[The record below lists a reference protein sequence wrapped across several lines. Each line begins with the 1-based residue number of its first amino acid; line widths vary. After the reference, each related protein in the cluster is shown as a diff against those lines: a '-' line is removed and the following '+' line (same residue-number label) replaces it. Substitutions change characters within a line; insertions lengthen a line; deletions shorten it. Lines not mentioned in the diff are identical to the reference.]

1 MSLSGT
7 LSGPLRRK
15 LLLRSFFLQGSWN
28 FEQMQGLGA
37 LFVLSPLLRN
47 LYQGEKLH
55 QACARHLS
63 YFNTH
68 PFIAPMILSGVAQLE
83 INSAAAEDVDEYR
96 QLLMAPCAA
105 MGDAFFWGGV
115 RPFAAVLAMF
125 FALHGSLLAPVVL
138 LVVFNVPHLLVRV
151 VGFAKG
157 FALGEE
163 VVDFLARCR
172 LPDLAIRLKQGTL
185 ILLGILCA
193 ELTYSTLSVSR
204 LSSDWGWVI
213 VPAVFALGWLARQ
226 RLSPLLLTLL
236 LVAVILALP
245 GFTDILE
252 RFIL

>member
-1 MSLSGT
+1 MIATGI
-7 LSGPLRRK
+7 LSGPIRRT
-15 LLLRSFFLQGSWN
+15 LLLRSFLLQASWN

-47 LYQGEKLH
+47 LYQGEELQ

-68 PFIAPMILSGVAQLE
+68 PFVAPLILSGVAQLE
-83 INSAAAEDVDEYR
+83 ANGADAEEVDEFR

-115 RPFAAVLAMF
+115 RPFAAVLALF
-125 FALHGSLLAPVVL
+125 FALQGSLLAPVVL
-138 LVVFNVPHLLVRV
+138 FVVFNVPHLLVRV

-157 FALGEE
+157 CDLGEE

-185 ILLGILCA
+185 LLLGILCA
-193 ELTYSTLSVSR
+193 ELTYSTLNFVR
-204 LSSDWGWVI
+204 LSWNWGWVI
-213 VPAVFALGWLARQ
+213 VPVVFVLGWLARR
-226 RLSPLLLTLL
+226 RLSPLLLVLL
-236 LVAVILALP
+236 LVATILALP
-245 GFTDILE
+245 GLY
-252 RFIL
+252 

>member
-1 MSLSGT
+1 MMASGII
-7 LSGPLRRK
+7 SWPIRRT
-15 LLLRSFFLQGSWN
+15 LLLRSFLLQASWN

-37 LFVLSPLLRN
+37 LFVLSPLLQN
-47 LYQGEKLH
+47 LYRGEDLQ

-68 PFIAPMILSGVAQLE
+68 PFVAPLILSGLAQLE
-83 INSAAAEDVDEYR
+83 ANSATAEEVDEFR

-115 RPFAAVLAMF
+115 RPLAAVLAMF
-125 FALHGSLLAPVVL
+125 FAIQDSLLAPVVL
-138 LVVFNVPHLLVRV
+138 LVTFNIPHLLVRF

-157 FALGEE
+157 SELGEE

-185 ILLGILCA
+185 ILLGVLCA
-193 ELTYSTLSVSR
+193 GLTHSTLDFTR
-204 LSSDWGWVI
+204 LPWDWGWVV
-213 VPAVFALGWLARQ
+213 VPVVFSLGWLARQ
-226 RLSPLLLTLL
+226 RLSPLLLALL

-245 GFTDILE
+245 GLY
-252 RFIL
+252 

>member
-1 MSLSGT
+1 MIAAGILSW
-7 LSGPLRRK
+7 PIRCK
-15 LLLRSFFLQGSWN
+15 LLLRSFLLQASWN

-47 LYQGEKLH
+47 LYRGEELQ

-68 PFIAPMILSGVAQLE
+68 PFIAPLILSGMAQLE
-83 INSAAAEDVDEYR
+83 ANGANAEEIDEFR

-125 FALHGSLLAPVVL
+125 FAIHGSLLAPVVL
-138 LVVFNVPHLLVRV
+138 LAIFNLPHLLVRV
-151 VGFAKG
+151 VGFTKG
-157 FALGEE
+157 CELAEG

-185 ILLGILCA
+185 ILLGVLCA
-193 ELTYSTLSVSR
+193 ELTYSTLTLGR
-204 LSSDWGWVI
+204 LSWSWGWVI
-213 VPAVFALGWLARQ
+213 VPVVFSLGWLARQ
-226 RLSPLLLTLL
+226 RLSPLLLALL
-236 LVAVILALP
+236 LVAAILALSR
-245 GFTDILE
+245 LY
-252 RFIL
+252 

>member
-1 MSLSGT
+1 MMVVGT
-7 LSGPLRRK
+7 LSGPIRCRMF
-15 LLLRSFFLQGSWN
+15 LRSFLLQASWN

-47 LYQGEKLH
+47 LYQGEELQ

-68 PFIAPMILSGVAQLE
+68 PFVAPLILSGMAQLE
-83 INSAAAEDVDEYR
+83 ANGADEDEVDEFR

-125 FALHGSLLAPVVL
+125 FAVHGSLCAPVVL
-138 LVVFNVPHLLVRV
+138 LVIFNVPHLLVRV
-151 VGFAKG
+151 IGFTKG
-157 FALGEE
+157 CELAEG

-193 ELTYSTLSVSR
+193 ELTYSTLSIGR
-204 LSSDWGWVI
+204 LPWNWGWVI
-213 VPAVFALGWLARQ
+213 VPVVFVLGWLARQ
-226 RLSPLLLTLL
+226 RLSPLLLALL
-236 LVAVILALP
+236 LVAAVLALP
-245 GFTDILE
+245 GLY
-252 RFIL
+252 

>member
-1 MSLSGT
+1 MISTGILSRPIRRSLF
-7 LSGPLRRK
+7 
-15 LLLRSFFLQGSWN
+15 LRSFLLQASWN

-37 LFVLSPLLRN
+37 LFVLSPLLRK
-47 LYQGEKLH
+47 LYRGEELQ

-68 PFIAPMILSGVAQLE
+68 PFVAPLILSGMAQLE
-83 INSAAAEDVDEYR
+83 ADGATAEEVEEFR

-115 RPFAAVLAMF
+115 RPVAAVLAMF
-125 FALHGSLLAPVVL
+125 FAIHGSLLAPIVL
-138 LVVFNVPHLLVRV
+138 LVIFNFPHLLVRV

-157 FALGEE
+157 CELAEG

-193 ELTYSTLSVSR
+193 ELTYSILNFGR
-204 LSSDWGWVI
+204 IPWNWGWLI
-213 VPAVFALGWLARQ
+213 VPVVFFLGWLARQ
-226 RLSPLLLTLL
+226 RLSPLLLALL
-236 LVAVILALP
+236 LVTAILALP
-245 GFTDILE
+245 EFY
-252 RFIL
+252 

>member
-1 MSLSGT
+1 MIASGT
-7 LSGPLRRK
+7 LSWPMRRR
-15 LLLRSFFLQGSWN
+15 LFLRSFLLQASWN

-47 LYQGEKLH
+47 IYQGEELL

-68 PFIAPMILSGVAQLE
+68 PFVAPLILSGVAKLE
-83 INSAAAEDVDEYR
+83 ADGAAAEEIDEFR

-125 FALHGSLLAPVVL
+125 FALHGSLLAPIVL
-138 LVVFNVPHLLVRV
+138 LVIFNVPHLLVRV
-151 VGFAKG
+151 AGFVKG
-157 FALGEE
+157 CDLAEG

-193 ELTYSTLSVSR
+193 ELTYSTLNFAR
-204 LSSDWGWVI
+204 LPWNWGWLV
-213 VPAVFALGWLARQ
+213 VPVVFSLGWFARQ
-226 RLSPLLLTLL
+226 RLSPLLLALL
-236 LVAVILALP
+236 LVVAILALP
-245 GFTDILE
+245 GLY
-252 RFIL
+252 

>member
-1 MSLSGT
+1 MMATGT
-7 LSGPLRRK
+7 LSGPLRRN
-15 LLLRSFFLQGSWN
+15 LFLRSFFLQASWN

-47 LYQGEKLH
+47 LYQGEELQ

-68 PFIAPMILSGVAQLE
+68 PFVAPLILSGVAQLE
-83 INSAAAEDVDEYR
+83 VNGATAEEVDEFR

-115 RPFAAVLAMF
+115 RPFAAVAALF
-125 FALHGSLLAPVVL
+125 FAIQGSLLAPVVL
-138 LVVFNVPHLLVRV
+138 LVIFNLPHLLVRF

-157 FALGEE
+157 VELGEE

-193 ELTYSTLSVSR
+193 GLTHSTLNLAR
-204 LSSDWGWVI
+204 LPWDWGWVI
-213 VPAVFALGWLARQ
+213 IPIVFSLGWLARQ
-226 RLSPLLLTLL
+226 RLSPLLLALL

-245 GFTDILE
+245 GLY
-252 RFIL
+252 

>member
-1 MSLSGT
+1 MISTGT
-7 LSGPLRRK
+7 LNRPMRRI
-15 LLLRSFFLQGSWN
+15 LFLRSFLLQSSWN

-37 LFVLSPLLRN
+37 LFVLSPLLRH
-47 LYQGEKLH
+47 LYQGEELT

-68 PFIAPMILSGVAQLE
+68 PYVAPLVLSGIAQLE
-83 INSAAAEDVDEYR
+83 ANGAGVEEVDEFR

-138 LVVFNVPHLLVRV
+138 LAVFNVPHLLVRV
-151 VGFAKG
+151 VGFRNG
-157 FALGEE
+157 CDLGYG
-163 VVDFLARCR
+163 VVDFLAQCR

-193 ELTYSTLSVSR
+193 ELTSSTLSLAR
-204 LSSDWGWVI
+204 LPWEWGWAI
-213 VPAVFALGWLARQ
+213 VPVVFLLGGLARQ
-226 RLSPLLLTLL
+226 RLSPLLLALL
-236 LVAVILALP
+236 LAVAILALP
-245 GFTDILE
+245 MLY
-252 RFIL
+252 

>member
-1 MSLSGT
+1 MITTGLLSW
-7 LSGPLRRK
+7 PLRRR
-15 LLLRSFFLQGSWN
+15 LLLRSFLLQASWN

-37 LFVLSPLLRN
+37 LFVLSPLLRT
-47 LYQGEKLH
+47 LYRGEELQ

-68 PFIAPMILSGVAQLE
+68 PFVAPVILSGMAQLE
-83 INSAAAEDVDEYR
+83 ANGANAEEVDEFR

-125 FALHGSLLAPVVL
+125 FAIHGSLLAPVVL
-138 LVVFNVPHLLVRV
+138 LAIFNVPHLLVRV

-157 FALGEE
+157 CELAEG

-185 ILLGILCA
+185 VLLGILCA
-193 ELTYSTLSVSR
+193 ELTYSTLTLDR
-204 LSSDWGWVI
+204 LSWHWGWVI
-213 VPAVFALGWLARQ
+213 VPAVFSLGWLARQ
-226 RLSPLLLTLL
+226 RLSPLLLALL
-236 LVAVILALP
+236 LVAAILALSR
-245 GFTDILE
+245 LY
-252 RFIL
+252 

>member
-1 MSLSGT
+1 MMATGT
-7 LSGPLRRK
+7 LVGPIRRI
-15 LLLRSFFLQGSWN
+15 LLLRSFLLQASWN

-47 LYQGEKLH
+47 LYRGEDLQ

-68 PFIAPMILSGVAQLE
+68 PFVAPLILSGVAQLE
-83 INSAAAEDVDEYR
+83 VNGADAEEVDEFR

-138 LVVFNVPHLLVRV
+138 LVIFNVPHLLVRV
-151 VGFAKG
+151 VGFNKG
-157 FALGEE
+157 CELGEE

-193 ELTYSTLSVSR
+193 ELTYSTLNFAR
-204 LSSDWGWVI
+204 RPWEWGWVI
-213 VPAVFALGWLARQ
+213 VPIVFFLGWLARQ
-226 RLSPLLLTLL
+226 RLSPLLLALL
-236 LVAVILALP
+236 LVAAILALP
-245 GFTDILE
+245 ELY
-252 RFIL
+252 

>member
-1 MSLSGT
+1 MIATGT
-7 LSGPLRRK
+7 LSGPIRCRMF
-15 LLLRSFFLQGSWN
+15 LRSFLLQASWN

-37 LFVLSPLLRN
+37 LFVLSPLLRD
-47 LYQGEKLH
+47 LYQGEELQ

-68 PFIAPMILSGVAQLE
+68 PFVAPLILSGMAQLE
-83 INSAAAEDVDEYR
+83 VNGAEKGEVDEFR

-125 FALHGSLLAPVVL
+125 FAIHGSLLAPVVL
-138 LVVFNVPHLLVRV
+138 LVIFNVPHLLVRV
-151 VGFAKG
+151 VGFTKG
-157 FALGEE
+157 CELAEG

-193 ELTYSTLSVSR
+193 ELTYSTLSFDR
-204 LSSDWGWVI
+204 LPWDWGWVI
-213 VPAVFALGWLARQ
+213 VPVVFVLGWLARQ
-226 RLSPLLLTLL
+226 RLSPLLLALL
-236 LVAVILALP
+236 LVAAVLALP
-245 GFTDILE
+245 GLY
-252 RFIL
+252 

>member
-1 MSLSGT
+1 MIATGT
-7 LSGPLRRK
+7 LSGSIRRR
-15 LLLRSFFLQGSWN
+15 LLWRSFFLQASWN

-37 LFVLSPLLRN
+37 LFVLSPLLRS
-47 LYQGEKLH
+47 LYQGEELQ

-68 PFIAPMILSGVAQLE
+68 PFVAPLILSGVAQLE
-83 INSAAAEDVDEYR
+83 TNGADAEEVDEFR

-105 MGDAFFWGGV
+105 MGDAFFWGGL

-138 LVVFNVPHLLVRV
+138 LVIFNVPHLLVRV

-157 FALGEE
+157 CELGEE
-163 VVDFLARCR
+163 VVDFLTRCR

-193 ELTYSTLSVSR
+193 DLTYRTLNVAH
-204 LSSDWGWVI
+204 LPWDWGWVI
-213 VPAVFALGWLARQ
+213 VPVVFSLGGLARQ
-226 RLSPLLLTLL
+226 RLSPLLLALL
-236 LVAVILALP
+236 LVAAILGLP
-245 GFTDILE
+245 GLY
-252 RFIL
+252 

>member
-1 MSLSGT
+1 MKMKGVLT
-7 LSGPLRRK
+7 GPIRRK
-15 LLLRSFFLQGSWN
+15 VFIRSFFLQASWN

-47 LYQGEKLH
+47 LYHGEKLQ

-68 PFIAPMILSGVAQLE
+68 PFVAPLILSGVAQLE
-83 INSAAAEDVDEYR
+83 INGADAAEVDEFR

-115 RPFAAVLAMF
+115 RPLAAVLAMF

-138 LVVFNVPHLLVRV
+138 LVIFNVPHLLVRF

-157 FALGEE
+157 CGLGEQI
-163 VVDFLARCR
+163 VDFLASCR
-172 LPDLAIRLKQGTL
+172 LPDLAVRLKQGTL

-193 ELTYSTLSVSR
+193 ELTYNTLNVAQIAWN
-204 LSSDWGWVI
+204 WGWGI
-213 VPAVFALGWLARQ
+213 VPLIFSLGWLARQ
-226 RLSPLLLTLL
+226 RLSPLLLALF
-236 LVAVILALP
+236 LVAILLALP
-245 GFTDILE
+245 GFY
-252 RFIL
+252 

>member
-1 MSLSGT
+1 MTATVILSW
-7 LSGPLRRK
+7 PLRCR
-15 LLLRSFFLQGSWN
+15 LLLRSFLLQSSWN

-47 LYQGEKLH
+47 LYQGEELQ

-68 PFIAPMILSGVAQLE
+68 PFIAPLILSGMAQLE
-83 INSAAAEDVDEYR
+83 ANGANAEEVDEFR

-125 FALHGSLLAPVVL
+125 FAIHGSLLAPVVL
-138 LVVFNVPHLLVRV
+138 LAIFNLPHLLVRV
-151 VGFAKG
+151 VGFTKG
-157 FALGEE
+157 CELAEG

-193 ELTYSTLSVSR
+193 ELINSTLTLGR
-204 LSSDWGWVI
+204 LPWNWGWVI
-213 VPAVFALGWLARQ
+213 VPVVFSLGWLARQ
-226 RLSPLLLTLL
+226 RLSPLLLALL
-236 LVAVILALP
+236 LVAVILALSR
-245 GFTDILE
+245 LY
-252 RFIL
+252 

>member
-1 MSLSGT
+1 MIVAGT
-7 LSGPLRRK
+7 LSGPIRCRMF
-15 LLLRSFFLQGSWN
+15 LRSFLLQASWN

-47 LYQGEKLH
+47 LYQGEELQ

-68 PFIAPMILSGVAQLE
+68 PFVAPLILSGMAQLE
-83 INSAAAEDVDEYR
+83 VNGAEKGEVDEFR

-125 FALHGSLLAPVVL
+125 FAIHGSLLAPVVL
-138 LVVFNVPHLLVRV
+138 LVIFNVPHLLVRV
-151 VGFAKG
+151 VGFTKG
-157 FALGEE
+157 CELAEG

-193 ELTYSTLSVSR
+193 ELTYSTLSFDR
-204 LSSDWGWVI
+204 LPWDWGWVI
-213 VPAVFALGWLARQ
+213 VPVVFVLGWLARQ
-226 RLSPLLLTLL
+226 RLSPLLLALL
-236 LVAVILALP
+236 LVAAVLALP
-245 GFTDILE
+245 GLY
-252 RFIL
+252 

>member
-1 MSLSGT
+1 MIATVT
-7 LSGPLRRK
+7 LSWPLRCR
-15 LLLRSFFLQGSWN
+15 LLLRSFLLQASWN

-47 LYQGEKLH
+47 LYQGEELQ
-55 QACARHLS
+55 QACARHLR

-68 PFIAPMILSGVAQLE
+68 PFIAPLILSGMAQLE
-83 INSAAAEDVDEYR
+83 ANGAHAEEVDEFR

-125 FALHGSLLAPVVL
+125 FAIHGSLLAPVVL
-138 LVVFNVPHLLVRV
+138 LITFNVPHLLVRV

-157 FALGEE
+157 CELAEG

-193 ELTYSTLSVSR
+193 ELTYSTLTLGHLPWS
-204 LSSDWGWVI
+204 WGWVI
-213 VPAVFALGWLARQ
+213 VPVVFALGWLARQ
-226 RLSPLLLTLL
+226 RLSPLLLALL
-236 LVAVILALP
+236 LVTAILALSR
-245 GFTDILE
+245 LY
-252 RFIL
+252 

>member
-1 MSLSGT
+1 MIASDT
-7 LSGPLRRK
+7 LAGPLRRR
-15 LLLRSFFLQGSWN
+15 LFARSFLLQASWN

-37 LFVLSPLLRN
+37 LFVLAPLLRH
-47 LYQGEKLH
+47 LYQGDEL
-55 QACARHLS
+55 QLACARHLR

-68 PFIAPMILSGVAQLE
+68 PFIAPLILSGVAQLE
-83 INSAAAEDVDEYR
+83 VNRANASEVDEFR

-125 FALHGSLLAPVVL
+125 FALYDSLFAPVVL
-138 LVVFNVPHLLVRV
+138 LVVFNVPHLLVRI

-157 FALGEE
+157 CELAEG

-193 ELTYSTLSVSR
+193 GLTHSTLN
-204 LSSDWGWVI
+204 LAHLPWEWGWVI
-213 VPAVFALGWLARQ
+213 VPFVFFLGWLARQ
-226 RLSPLLLTLL
+226 RLSPLLLALL
-236 LVAVILALP
+236 LAAVLLALP
-245 GFTDILE
+245 GLY
-252 RFIL
+252 